1 MHKILV
7 SLIAILFCLGG
18 LRAQTSFDGHT
29 GTQTGWHRGQTPEGF
44 DLLPSKMIFTQ
55 RLLWGR
61 KGLMRNFNRFGL
73 TPEKRKNELK
83 ARRTMLKAHQIM
95 GFATIASMLS
105 QVIVGERLYDGKTN
119 LKDAHEFLAG
129 LTNITYITTASFSLF
144 APPRMLDEPK
154 GYSNLKVH
162 RILAIVHISGMIA
175 TNILAGLVE
184 DNPGLRPY
192 HAAAAIT
199 TFASFTAAMIVIKL

>member
-1 MHKILV
+1 MHKILI
-7 SLIAILFCLGG
+7 SLIVSLFCLGG
-18 LRAQTSFDGHT
+18 LRAQTSFDNYT
-29 GTQTGWHRGQTPEGF
+29 GTQIAWQMNQVPEDF
-44 DLLPSKMIFTQ
+44 ELLPSKMIFTQ

-83 ARRTMLKAHQIM
+83 VRRTMLKTHQIM
-95 GFATIASMLS
+95 GFVTIASMLS
-105 QVIVGERLYDGKTN
+105 QVIVGERLYDGETG
-119 LKDAHEFLAG
+119 LKDTHEFLAG
-129 LTNITYITTASFSLF
+129 LTNITYITTASLSLF
-144 APPRMLDEPK
+144 APPKMIDEPK
-154 GYSNLKVH
+154 GYSKLKVH